1 MPFLSIII
9 PVYKVEP
16 YLRECL
22 DSIAASESDCWEA
35 VLVDDGSPDGCPRI
49 CDAYA
54 ARDSRFRVIH
64 QENAGVAAA
73 RNAGLDAARGE
84 WCWFV
89 DSDDVVDMCH
99 IGEMVTWLEEHEEVD
114 LVMFDLETFKDGE
127 TPAFKSQ
134 SFDVAD
140 EQLCKNDFLMKY
152 VCYHHPR
159 LWYHRRGWW
168 YGPHQ
173 RPEHRAPIRFSC
185 GIRVAEDL
193 EFQYKF
199 LMLCQ
204 HPVKF
209 DVSLYHYRLRGSST
223 TKDTAYRVKV
233 VEDLPIVLDNLARWV
248 QERGVK
254 SEPWLDFR
262 MMKLLQNLL
271 YSASQVKSLNMADF
285 QRNVRCIVSAFQS
298 MGFPFT
304 RNFKMRLA
312 NNCVSLYFLFNKI
325 YLRLKGIK

>member
-127 TPAFKSQ
+127 TPAFKLQ

-140 EQLCKNDFLMKY
+140 EQLSKNDFLMKH

-173 RPEHRAPIRFSC
+173 RRKVLRFTP
-185 GIRVAEDL
+185 GIKTGEDG
-193 EFQYKF
+193 EFMYKY
-199 LMLCQ
+199 MMVCQ
-204 HPVKF
+204 HPVR
-209 DVSLYHYRLRGSST
+209 VPVTTYYYRIRSGSASNSVDSRAQVV
-223 TKDTAYRVKV
+223 KDTIKV
-233 VEDLPIVLDNLARWV
+233 FGNLLCYMKENDVELDSWLAIRL
-248 QERGVK
+248 QG
-254 SEPWLDFR
+254 S
-262 MMKLLQNLL
+262 MKILL
-271 YSASQVKSLNMADF
+271 YSIYKSRQQHNS
-285 QRNVRCIVSAFQS
+285 NVQQDVRMIVRSYRTAGYDVFRKPI
-298 MGFPFT
+298 F
-304 RNFKMRLA
+304 RLA
-312 NNCVSLYFLFNKI
+312 YYSISAYILL
-325 YLRLKGIK
+325 LRLNLRIKGLE